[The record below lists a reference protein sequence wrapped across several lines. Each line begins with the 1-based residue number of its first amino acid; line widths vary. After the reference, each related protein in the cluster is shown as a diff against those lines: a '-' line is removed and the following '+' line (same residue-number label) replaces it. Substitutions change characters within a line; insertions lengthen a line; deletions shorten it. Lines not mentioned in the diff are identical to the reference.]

1 MKEKGIIRLMKNVLL
16 DSHAVLK
23 FYQDEDGA
31 EKIEGIL
38 VSAKKGDLKAYMSEI
53 NVGEVYYMTI
63 RRLGLASA
71 RDHLEQFFELPIQ
84 IIPPLSDI
92 ILSASEI
99 KAEYAISYA
108 DCFAI
113 ATALKVEAS
122 IITGD
127 PEFKKVENLVEIIW
141 M

>member
-1 MKEKGIIRLMKNVLL
+1 MKSILF
-16 DSHAVLK
+16 DSHAILK

-31 EKIEGIL
+31 DKVEESLI
-38 VSAKKGDLKAYMSEI
+38 SSRQGDLNAFMSEI
-53 NVGEVYYMTI
+53 NLGEVYYMTI

-71 RDHLEQFFELPIQ
+71 REYLEQFSELSIQ
-84 IIPPLSDI
+84 VVHPSSDI

-108 DCFAI
+108 DCFAV

-127 PEFKKVENLVEIIW
+127 PEFKKVERLVKVDWI
-141 M
+141 

>member
-1 MKEKGIIRLMKNVLL
+1 MKNILF
-16 DSHAVLK
+16 DSHAILK

-31 EKIEGIL
+31 DKVEKLLI
-38 VSAKKGDLKAYMSEI
+38 SSHQGDIKAYISEI
-53 NVGEVYYMTI
+53 NLGEVYYMTI
-63 RRLGLASA
+63 RRLGLAFA
-71 RDHLEQFFELPIQ
+71 RSHLEQFSELPIQ
-84 IIPPLSDI
+84 VIPPSSDI

-113 ATALKVEAS
+113 ATALKVGAS

-127 PEFKKVENLVEIIW
+127 PDFKKVENLAEIVWI
-141 M
+141 